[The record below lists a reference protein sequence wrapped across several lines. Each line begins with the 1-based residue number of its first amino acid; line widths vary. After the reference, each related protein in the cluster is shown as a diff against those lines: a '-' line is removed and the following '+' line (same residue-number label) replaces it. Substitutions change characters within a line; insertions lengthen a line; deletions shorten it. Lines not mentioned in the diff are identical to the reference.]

1 MKLLFLACLR
11 PKTGN
16 STTADR
22 IREHIEAA
30 GHTCIL
36 KDAAGFE
43 NSSEVVGL
51 IAKEKF
57 DAALAI
63 HLYKAGRFLLDSG
76 ISFGVIFGGTDI
88 NEDVQDPRKRE
99 IMGKVLQKARFA
111 VAFTEEIKKLA
122 EAYWLCMG
130 SKIHVQPQGI
140 RTKASKA
147 LNWKT
152 FLHSSG
158 IYQENTDDV
167 HLFLMACGLRQVK
180 DPLFLV
186 DAFSEWHLRNPNVY
200 MMIIGPAIDPV
211 FTQKVKAKVKRSQ
224 GVYLV
229 LEKSQEDLHAA
240 MKNCFAVV
248 NSSISEGMSAAIL
261 EAMDLEVAVLARDVP
276 GNAAVVKHGD
286 TGLLFSDP
294 KEFVE
299 LSKRLIRE
307 PALKKE
313 IVSKAKEY
321 VKKHHSWEHERDTYQ
336 NLIQSLL

>member
-130 SKIHVQPQGI
+130 SKIHVQPQ
-140 RTKASKA
+140 
-147 LNWKT
+147 
-152 FLHSSG
+152 G